1 MFEVKEANILN
12 NNNVASQR
20 LELIQRHLESKLC
33 PDSLKIVDESH
44 LHIGHA
50 GARDGKGH
58 FKVAISASQFEGM
71 SLIER
76 HKLVY
81 GAVASLM
88 ETDIHALSIETHI
101 P

>member
-1 MFEVKEANILN
+1 MT
-12 NNNVASQR
+12 SQR
-20 LELIQRHLESKLC
+20 LTLIRTHLETELC
-33 PDSLKIVDESH
+33 PDTLEIVDESH

-50 GARDGKGH
+50 GSRDGKGH
-58 FKVAISASQFEGM
+58 FKVVISAHKFKGI

-81 GAVASLM
+81 GALASLM
-88 ETDIHALSIETHI
+88 ETDIHALSIETHT

>member
-1 MFEVKEANILN
+1 M
-12 NNNVASQR
+12 ASQR
-20 LELIQRHLESKLC
+20 VELIQKRLETELS

-44 LHIGHA
+44 LHVGHA

-58 FKVAISASQFEGM
+58 FKVVISSHQFKGI

-81 GAVASLM
+81 GALASMM
-88 ETDIHALSIETHI
+88 ETDIHALSIETHV

>member
-1 MFEVKEANILN
+1 MTN
-12 NNNVASQR
+12 NDTASQR
-20 LELIQRHLESKLC
+20 LKLIQEHLETELS

-44 LHIGHA
+44 LHVGHA
-50 GARDGKGH
+50 GSRDGKGH
-58 FKVAISASQFEGM
+58 FKVVITTAQFKGI

-76 HKLVY
+76 HRLVY
-81 GAVASLM
+81 AALASLM

>member
-1 MFEVKEANILN
+1 M
-12 NNNVASQR
+12 ASPR
-20 LELIQRHLESKLC
+20 LKLIEEHLESALS

-50 GARDGKGH
+50 GSRDGKGH
-58 FKVAISASQFEGM
+58 FKVVISTPQFKGI
-71 SLIER
+71 SIIER

-81 GAVASLM
+81 GALARLM